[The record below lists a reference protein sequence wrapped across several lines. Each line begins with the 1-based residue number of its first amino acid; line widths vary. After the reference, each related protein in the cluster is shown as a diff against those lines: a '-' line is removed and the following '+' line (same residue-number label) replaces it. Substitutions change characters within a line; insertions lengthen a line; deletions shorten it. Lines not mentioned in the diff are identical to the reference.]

1 MITQKIRPDNG
12 NREGKWV
19 ALTIAGILAVSTI
32 LLPHHQTETEHT
44 DVKSHQVLITDLEQ
58 EELAMIAELKLAHE
72 EIRDIHIDANE
83 WPPISELEEF
93 WVAPFVQD
101 QSWQRKGSHQ
111 WQQLDAGIYLG
122 IRQDEKG
129 AASMLLDSRNE
140 HADIWFIQSTT
151 MVSDFSLV
159 KVSERQKQG
168 WQQIVLVPASSSNAH
183 AH

>member
-1 MITQKIRPDNG
+1 MITQKVRPDNG
-12 NREGKWV
+12 SREGKWV

-32 LLPHHQTETEHT
+32 LLPHHQAETEHT
-44 DVKSHQVLITDLEQ
+44 EVLAHQVLITDLEQ

-72 EIRDIHIDANE
+72 EIRDLHLDAGE
-83 WPPISELEEF
+83 WPAVSELEEF

-111 WQQLDAGIYLG
+111 WQRLDAGIYLG
-122 IRQDEKG
+122 VRQDEKG

-151 MVSDFSLV
+151 KASDLSLV
-159 KVSERQKQG
+159 EISERQKQG
-168 WQQIVLVPASSSNAH
+168 WQQIVLVPATSSNAH